1 MDNINKGMLIV
12 ISSPSGAGKTSI
24 CKKLLE
30 IDDKIQPS
38 ISVTTREPRKNEIN
52 GIDYIFTTIED
63 FKKKISN
70 DEFLEYADVFNNK
83 YGTLISSTKLLS
95 DKGYDVLFDIDWQG
109 TQQLSQV
116 EENILTIFILPP
128 SKEEI
133 EKRLKKRETENSK
146 NSNIVKDRML
156 KFEDELS
163 HWKEYDY
170 VVTNDNFDNCVLE
183 ITNIINVERIKRA
196 NKKSII
202 TENDNLGW
210 IVCNFA

>member
-1 MDNINKGMLIV
+1 MNNIIKGMLIV

-30 IDDKIQPS
+30 IDDKIKPS
-38 ISVTTREPRKNEIN
+38 VSVTTREPRRNEIN
-52 GIDYIFTTIED
+52 GVDYIFTTIED

-83 YGTLISSTKLLS
+83 YGTLINSTKLLA

-133 EKRLKKRETENSK
+133 EKRLKKRESENSK
-146 NSNIVKDRML
+146 NSDIVKDRML
-156 KFEDELS
+156 RFEDELS

-183 ITNIINVERIKRA
+183 ITNIINVERKKRT
-196 NKKSII
+196 NKKSILTKI
-202 TENDNLGW
+202 RDLKD
-210 IVCNFA
+210 

>member
-1 MDNINKGMLIV
+1 MMGNINKGMLIV

-30 IDDKIQPS
+30 IDDKIKPS
-38 ISVTTREPRKNEIN
+38 VSVTTREPRRNEIN
-52 GIDYIFTTIED
+52 GVDYIFTTIED

-70 DEFLEYADVFNNK
+70 SEFLEYADVFNNK
-83 YGTLISSTKLLS
+83 YGTLISSTKILA
-95 DKGYDVLFDIDWQG
+95 DNGYDVLFDIDWQG

-133 EKRLKKRETENSK
+133 EKRLKKREAENSK
-146 NSNIVKDRML
+146 NNDIVKDRMS

-170 VVTNDNFDNCVLE
+170 VVTNDNFDNCIKE
-183 ITNIINVERIKRA
+183 ITDIINVERIRRT
-196 NKKSII
+196 NSKSILTKI
-202 TENDNLGW
+202 RDLKN
-210 IVCNFA
+210 

>member
-1 MDNINKGMLIV
+1 MDNINKGILIV

-30 IDDKIQPS
+30 IDDKIRPS
-38 ISVTTREPRKNEIN
+38 VSVTTREPRRSEIN
-52 GIDYIFTTIED
+52 GVDYIFTTIED

-70 DEFLEYADVFNNK
+70 GEFLEYADVFNNK
-83 YGTLISSTKLLS
+83 YGTLVDSTKLLA

-116 EENILTIFILPP
+116 AENILTIFILPP

-133 EKRLKKRETENSK
+133 EKRLKKRESENSE
-146 NSNIVKDRML
+146 NNDIVKDRML

-170 VVTNDNFDNCVLE
+170 VVTNDDFDNCVLE
-183 ITNIINVERIKRA
+183 ITNIINVERIKRT
-196 NKKSII
+196 NKKSVLTKIR
-202 TENDNLGW
+202 DLKD
-210 IVCNFA
+210 

>member
-1 MDNINKGMLIV
+1 MDNLNNGMLIV

-24 CKKLLE
+24 CKKLIE
-30 IDDKIQPS
+30 IDDKIHPS
-38 ISVTTREPRKNEIN
+38 ISVTTRKPRKNEIN
-52 GIDYIFTTIED
+52 GIDYIFTTVED

-70 DEFLEYADVFNNK
+70 NEFLEYADVFNNK
-83 YGTLISSTKLLS
+83 YGTLISSTKLLA

-133 EKRLKKRETENSK
+133 EKRLKKRESENFE

-183 ITNIINVERIKRA
+183 ITNIINVERKKRA
-196 NKKSII
+196 NKKTILTKI
-202 TENDNLGW
+202 RDLKD
-210 IVCNFA
+210 

>member
-63 FKKKISN
+63 FRKKISN

-202 TENDNLGW
+202 TKIRDLKD
-210 IVCNFA
+210 

>member
-63 FKKKISN
+63 FRKKISN

-183 ITNIINVERIKRA
+183 IKNIINVERIKRA

-202 TENDNLGW
+202 TKIRDLKD
-210 IVCNFA
+210 

>member
-1 MDNINKGMLIV
+1 MCSKMFNGKLIV
-12 ISSPSGAGKTSI
+12 FSAPSGAGKTSI

-202 TENDNLGW
+202 TKIRDLKD
-210 IVCNFA
+210 

>member
-133 EKRLKKRETENSK
+133 EKRLKKRESENFE

-183 ITNIINVERIKRA
+183 ITNIINVERKKRA
-196 NKKSII
+196 NKKTILTKI
-202 TENDNLGW
+202 RDLKD
-210 IVCNFA
+210 

>member
-1 MDNINKGMLIV
+1 MNNIIKGMLIV

-30 IDDKIQPS
+30 IDDKIKPS
-38 ISVTTREPRKNEIN
+38 VSVTTREPRRNEIN
-52 GIDYIFTTIED
+52 GVDYIFTTIED

-83 YGTLISSTKLLS
+83 YGTLISSTKLLA

-128 SKEEI
+128 SKKEI
-133 EKRLKKRETENSK
+133 EKRLKKRESENLE

-170 VVTNDNFDNCVLE
+170 VVTNDNFDNCVKE
-183 ITNIINVERIKRA
+183 IANIINVERIKRA

-202 TENDNLGW
+202 TKIRDLKD
-210 IVCNFA
+210 

>member
-1 MDNINKGMLIV
+1 MLIV

-24 CKKLLE
+24 CKKLIE

-52 GIDYIFTTIED
+52 GIDYIFTTVED

-70 DEFLEYADVFNNK
+70 NEFLEYADVFNNK
-83 YGTLISSTKLLS
+83 YGTLISSTKLLA

-133 EKRLKKRETENSK
+133 EKRLKKRESENLE

-170 VVTNDNFDNCVLE
+170 VVTNDNFDNCVKE
-183 ITNIINVERIKRA
+183 IANIINVERIKRA

-202 TENDNLGW
+202 TKIRDLKD
-210 IVCNFA
+210 